1 MVCLWYLEVRYRLST
16 TRFTS
21 RILIISPTGN
31 TYFIENI
38 SQRDAKLFFTQAR
51 KTLND
56 EDERMV
62 ALANRQKKK
71 PQRSSSAGVGVLT
84 SGGGRGR
91 ASSMLDSDGTPL
103 AMRAASMRI

>member
-1 MVCLWYLEVRYRLST
+1 
-16 TRFTS
+16 
-21 RILIISPTGN
+21 
-31 TYFIENI
+31 
-38 SQRDAKLFFTQAR
+38 
-51 KTLND
+51 
-56 EDERMV
+56 MV